1 MVHSSAYRRCVNA
14 LRRKRAPKNRYK
26 RVERECRNSPC
37 WPPVGDVTYAKAD
50 AGAAADAS
58 ADLPAAASVGGDKQ
72 QPGGDDD
79 AAVNIR
85 Y

>member
-1 MVHSSAYRRCVNA
+1 MVHSGAYRRCVNA

-50 AGAAADAS
+50 AGAATAAS
-58 ADLPAAASVGGDKQ
+58 ADLAATSVSGDKQ
-72 QPGGDDD
+72 QPRGDDH

>member
-26 RVERECRNSPC
+26 RVEKECRNSPC
-37 WPPVGDVTYAKAD
+37 WPPVGDVTYATADD
-50 AGAAADAS
+50 AGDPAGLAAAVP
-58 ADLPAAASVGGDKQ
+58 LGGNKQ
-72 QPGGDDD
+72 QPGVDDH